1 MSGKRTRNRTDKDIA
16 REFEPEAAR
25 IRAEAAV
32 LLENINSGTDI
43 APPTRKA
50 PRMPSPITDMPSRL
64 LARRIAAA
72 RIAAGWSR
80 EVFATRLVTINAA
93 TLGRIE
99 RCERAVSIPE
109 VGELATALGVPIAD
123 LITTGEICESCGQEI
138 PR

>member
-1 MSGKRTRNRTDKDIA
+1 VAPVSGNPR
-16 REFEPEAAR
+16 FGPEAAR
-25 IRAEAAV
+25 IRAEAAA
-32 LLENINSGTDI
+32 LLDEINHPTI
-43 APPTRKA
+43 PNAPARKA
-50 PRMPSPITDMPSRL
+50 TRMPPPITDMPSRL

-123 LITTGEICESCGQEI
+123 LVTTGEICDSCGQEI